1 MSSRRLTPEEE
12 EVDDVEVSHAG
23 RGEQRGLALLV
34 RVVHVRLV
42 LEQDLAHRR
51 LA

>member
-1 MSSRRLTPEEE
+1 MLSRRPTPEEE

-23 RGEQRGLALLV
+23 RGEQRSLALLV
-34 RVVHVRLV
+34 RMVHVSLV
-42 LEQDLAHRR
+42 LQQDLTHSR